1 MLVQQAYC
9 MASNAEGATKG
20 DDRHEAH
27 APMADEERRGSA
39 TNPSQALRQ
48 AV

>member
-9 MASNAEGATKG
+9 MASNAGGANEG

-27 APMADEERRGSA
+27 APMAEEPGQWGTPA
-39 TNPSQALRQ
+39 TS
-48 AV
+48 